1 VDRALADIEDG
12 LELEQWLD
20 FATNRNFRQSCLA
33 AGNSGILPADTEIEC
48 RRRQSKM
55 KKQHNIAGLVLA
67 AALVLVLPVG
77 ELKAAQ
83 EQSAAGTM
91 QPAAAEDDAPG
102 EAKTPPSS
110 GMKVL
115 DAVAVRPISFVAS
128 VFSAGTFVL
137 ALPFAA
143 FDPALDAE
151 KMGKNLVNYPFSD
164 TFQRPLGDFNGSAW

>member
-1 VDRALADIEDG
+1 
-12 LELEQWLD
+12 
-20 FATNRNFRQSCLA
+20 
-33 AGNSGILPADTEIEC
+33 
-48 RRRQSKM
+48 M

-83 EQSAAGTM
+83 QQSATGTMQSAA
-91 QPAAAEDDAPG
+91 AEDAPG

-115 DAVAVRPISFVAS
+115 DAVAVRPITFVAS

-151 KMGKNLVNYPFSD
+151 EMGKNLVNYPFSD